1 MKMKK
6 YLTSIVAMDNKE
18 GKLAKFVGPV
28 IEAESFEAAIAWC
41 QQHAKYLFVEQELIT
56 YQTTDKL
63 VCAN

>member
-6 YLTSIVAMDNKE
+6 YLTSIVALDNKE
-18 GKLAKFVGPV
+18 GKMAKFVGPV
-28 IEAESFEAAIAWC
+28 IEAESFEAAKAWC
-41 QQHAKYLFVEQELIT
+41 EQHVKYLFVEQELIT